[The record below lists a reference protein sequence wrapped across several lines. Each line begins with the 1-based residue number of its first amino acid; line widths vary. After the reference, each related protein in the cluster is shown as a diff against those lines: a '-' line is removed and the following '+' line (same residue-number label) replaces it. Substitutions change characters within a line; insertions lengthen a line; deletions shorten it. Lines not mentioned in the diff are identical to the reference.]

1 VSHPAGDVGHPDPG
15 TSSLR
20 IEAMGSGKGLPSS
33 VIAERGVPIAT
44 SVRREIELVPERAQ
58 QVDSPFTAVV
68 SHPSVFGVDVPK

>member
-1 VSHPAGDVGHPDPG
+1 
-15 TSSLR
+15 
-20 IEAMGSGKGLPSS
+20 MGSGKGLPSS